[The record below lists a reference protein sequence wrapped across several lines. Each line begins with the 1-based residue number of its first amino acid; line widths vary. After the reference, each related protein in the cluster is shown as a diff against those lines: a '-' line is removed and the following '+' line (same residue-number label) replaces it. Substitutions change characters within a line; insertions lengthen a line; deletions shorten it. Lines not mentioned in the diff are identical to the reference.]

1 MIERDGNRLVVRGA
15 VTLADVSQWRESGLA
30 AIDRDGLTIDLAG
43 VSEADSSALSLLLEW
58 QRAAKARGFGIR
70 YRGLATLSRVR
81 SSPAGAW
88 PETCTRAVSL
98 CTTVAPSRAS
108 PLITL

>member
-70 YRGLATLSRVR
+70 YRGLPDNLR
-81 SSPAGAW
+81 SLAQVYGILELLAL
-88 PETCTRAVSL
+88 E
-98 CTTVAPSRAS
+98 
-108 PLITL
+108 